1 MCSIGEDD
9 FGDEGGTHTMV
20 AEPQIQPLNGVPAN
34 EICKG
39 CNERNVAVKLNFKDA
54 QCEPCFFQYVRHK
67 FRAALGSTRIIE
79 RNARVLLLF
88 DGSVD
93 SFVLFDI
100 VRDAVAQ
107 EQFKRLTIQPVA
119 IYVDQTFMQDADSSA
134 RKERLNKV
142 FASMKAF
149 NFETYLTTI
158 VGNEVTKIE
167 DTALQLNAPA
177 KDSEREFLERY
188 ATIDSR
194 TAKEDFLRLKRMNV
208 LRWAAEQINCK
219 YIFVPVTSQHIA
231 TDLMI
236 DVALGRGNSM
246 ANDISFCDS
255 RCEAVKIV
263 RPMRGITSL
272 EVDTYVRLSKDIG
285 EMASDA
291 SRYFD
296 IDAPPMSSIQNLTKR
311 FIRDLQE
318 NFASTVSTVYRTGDK
333 ITAATLTATPAHK
346 AADPKDRCKFCYSEL
361 DFKDSTTL
369 FATEYSR
376 CVSACANQE
385 QVNDIALMQHRA
397 ETLMLGGSIAECNRI
412 TALGPNEYGVNIDE
426 HDGNENSEEIDASTD
441 SLMKQLCH
449 SCRNIFRGLEHS
461 DDLIQWSIAFY
472 FYCFVSNVNFV

>member
-9 FGDEGGTHTMV
+9 FGDEGGKHTME
-20 AEPQIQPLNGVPAN
+20 AEPSIQPLSGVPAN
-34 EICKG
+34 ELCKR
-39 CNERNVAVKLNFKDA
+39 CNERNVVVKLNFKDA
-54 QCEPCFFQYVRHK
+54 QCAPCFFQYVRHK

-79 RNARVLLLF
+79 RNARVLVVF

-93 SFVLFDI
+93 SLVLFDI

-119 IYVDQTFMQDADSSA
+119 IYVDHTFMQDTDAGV
-134 RKERLNKV
+134 RQKRLNDT
-142 FASMKAF
+142 FAAMKAF
-149 NFETYLTTI
+149 QFETYATTI
-158 VGNEVTKIE
+158 VGNAVTKIE
-167 DTALQLNAPA
+167 DAAMQPNDGQRTSA
-177 KDSEREFLERY
+177 EREFVERY
-188 ATIDSR
+188 AAIGSR
-194 TAKEDFLRLKRMNV
+194 TAQEDFVRVKRTNV
-208 LRWAAEQINCK
+208 LRWAAEQIHCK

-231 TDLMI
+231 TDLLI

-272 EVDTYVRLSKDIG
+272 EVDTYVRLSTDIG
-285 EMASDA
+285 PLATGA

-296 IDAPPMSSIQNLTKR
+296 IDAPPMSSVQNLTKR
-311 FIRDLQE
+311 FVSDLQQ

-333 ITAATLTATPAHK
+333 ITAAASTPLAAHNTAK
-346 AADPKDRCKFCYSEL
+346 ELCKFCHSEL
-361 DFKDSTTL
+361 DYKDSITL

-385 QVNDIALMQHRA
+385 QVNDIELMQRRA
-397 ETLMLGGSIAECNRI
+397 EELVLGGSIAECRRV
-412 TALGPNEYGVNIDE
+412 TAAGADANGDTAGGSVDE
-426 HDGNENSEEIDASTD
+426 NGANAANSGTEQIDADTD

-449 SCRNIFRGLEHS
+449 SCRNIFRGLHHS
-461 DDLIQWSIAFY
+461 DDLIH
-472 FYCFVSNVNFV
+472 